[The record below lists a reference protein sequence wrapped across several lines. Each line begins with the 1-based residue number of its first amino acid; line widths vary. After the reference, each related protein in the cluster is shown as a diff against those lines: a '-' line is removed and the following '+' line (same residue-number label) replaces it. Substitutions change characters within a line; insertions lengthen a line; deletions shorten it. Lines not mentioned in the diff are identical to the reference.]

1 LSNQEMKTHHDCCD
15 LAEDQIS

>member
-1 LSNQEMKTHHDCCD
+1 LSNQDMKTHHDCCD